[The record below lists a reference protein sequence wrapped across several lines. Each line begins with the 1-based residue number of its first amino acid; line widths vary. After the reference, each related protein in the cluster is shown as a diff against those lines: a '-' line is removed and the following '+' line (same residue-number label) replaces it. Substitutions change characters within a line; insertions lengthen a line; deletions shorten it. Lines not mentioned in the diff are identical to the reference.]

1 MSSIQAWHDDDSEH
15 FFATRSE
22 ISAEDLDAAADDI
35 MTFYPLLKLSA
46 ISFTFEHT
54 LLEL

>member
-1 MSSIQAWHDDDSEH
+1 MSSIQAWHDGDSEH